1 MRPKEIQEKLNI
13 DADRIKLF
21 KREGIFTPENP
32 PSGNRSTNY
41 TDTDYEH
48 LRLLVVLTK
57 SGLTCSDIRKLQ
69 EGECTLEEAIKN
81 RKDNIS
87 AEIKRKQNAIVLL
100 SELLADK
107 VEFETF
113 ETDHYWNVIAAREA
127 AGEEFINTEDLYGYR
142 AVSLIRNIKC
152 PYCGEEHEVDLEDY
166 MYDQSSYEKENGMGP
181 DVVYSF
187 NSEDSYKCPECGK
200 TIQIEGWIREYP
212 EGAYDSED
220 VNVIEGEEDYGDD
233 E

>member
-41 TDTDYEH
+41 TDADCEN
-48 LRLLVVLTK
+48 LRLLMVLTK
-57 SGLTCSDIRKLQ
+57 SGLTCSDIKKLQ
-69 EGECTLEEAIKN
+69 DGECTLEKAIIT
-81 RKDNIS
+81 RRDNIN
-87 AEIKRKQNAIVLL
+87 AEIKRKQNALVLL
-100 SELLADK
+100 SQLLADK

-113 ETDHYWNVIAAREA
+113 QTDYYWNVIATREA
-127 AGEEFINTEDLYGYR
+127 EGEEFITTEDMYGYR
-142 AVSLIRNIKC
+142 AVPLIRNIRC
-152 PYCGEEHEVDLEDY
+152 PYCGEEYEVDLEDY

-187 NSEDSYKCPECGK
+187 NSEDSYECPGCGK
-200 TIQIEGWIREYP
+200 ITQIEGGIREYP
-212 EGAYDSED
+212 VGAYDSENIS
-220 VNVIEGEEDYGDD
+220 VEALVEDD
-233 E
+233 EEK